1 MFAVPMALLVLGKKP
16 RIQISQDVLSAY
28 ELFRGDKFSDQTD
41 RKYLIRCAMQII
53 IIIKMEHSDYLHIL
67 DLDRDDKN
75 LLLFLRPYIVV
86 LILILYMSAGGLLQ
100 DC

>member
-1 MFAVPMALLVLGKKP
+1 
-16 RIQISQDVLSAY
+16 
-28 ELFRGDKFSDQTD
+28 
-41 RKYLIRCAMQII
+41 MQI

-75 LLLFLRPYIVV
+75 LFLFLRPYIVV
-86 LILILYMSAGGLLQ
+86 LLLILYMSAGGLLQ